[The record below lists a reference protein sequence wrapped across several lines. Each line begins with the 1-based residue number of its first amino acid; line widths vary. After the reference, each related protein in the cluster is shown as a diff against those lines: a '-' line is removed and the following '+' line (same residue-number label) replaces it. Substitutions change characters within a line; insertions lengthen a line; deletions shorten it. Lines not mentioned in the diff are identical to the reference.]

1 MDIITRRS
9 FLGSLALGSIY
20 PNVEQAAGAQLEAA
34 EGRAHTND
42 IRWSIAKQS
51 SVAKL
56 NRVDFWSKPLGGIRY
71 ADELPSEIGA
81 ARCSMA
87 KPPNCWRTQI
97 WPALIRAIIRVST
110 AALASKV

>member
-1 MDIITRRS
+1 MDIISRRS

-20 PNVEQAAGAQLEAA
+20 PNVERAAGSQLEAA

-56 NRVDFWSKPLGGIRY
+56 NHVDFWSKPLGGIMY
-71 ADELPSEIGA
+71 AGQLPSEIGRGA
-81 ARCSMA
+81 LCYGET
-87 KPPNCWRTQI
+87 PNC
-97 WPALIRAIIRVST
+97 
-110 AALASKV
+110 